1 LSFQWFD
8 LIGTVG
14 VLMIVVAYTLL
25 QLDKLSSS
33 AISFSLINALG
44 AGLIVFS
51 LLYNFNLS
59 AFLMEG
65 IWFFISLFGA
75 FRRILTRTPAAQ

>member
-1 LSFQWFD
+1 VSLQWFD
-8 LIGTVG
+8 LIGTAG
-14 VLMIVVAYTLL
+14 VLLIVVAYTLL

-33 AISFSLINALG
+33 AVSFSLLNAVG

-59 AFLMEG
+59 AFLMES
-65 IWFFISLFGA
+65 IWFLISIFGA
-75 FRRILTRTPAAQ
+75 FRRMLSRAPAAH